1 MNSTVTNFTK
11 PNCEIQPKYHL
22 EATSYH
28 KIHILGK
35 KEDGETYGLKISH
48 EIRKTAEAGAER
60 RGAGT
65 RLLVGRRRPG
75 KAQTSSGWPSYLVV
89 P

>member
-1 MNSTVTNFTK
+1 MES
-11 PNCEIQPKYHL
+11 
-22 EATSYH
+22 
-28 KIHILGK
+28 KIKRDGGK